1 MSCNCGGNDCKKNS
15 RRDFL
20 MTGLLA
26 TAALSGC
33 ADKANPFTPEDE
45 VIPSGEK
52 VKLLSVD
59 GQIIEI
65 DKAFLK
71 PVPDLP
77 HLSNAEERKGIAGK
91 KFVMVIDL

>member
-1 MSCNCGGNDCKKNS
+1 MSCNCGDNNCSKNS

-20 MTGLLA
+20 VTGLLA
-26 TAALSGC
+26 TAALTGC
-33 ADKANPFTPEDE
+33 SDKKNPFTPDDE

-59 GQIIEI
+59 GEIIEI

-71 PVPDLP
+71 PSLIYRDYQIPRK
-77 HLSNAEERKGIAGK
+77 ERGCLAKN
-91 KFVMVIDL
+91 L